1 MNFYE
6 FDQIISEAARP
17 NAKQMLDAVNKAIDE
32 WEQDTKND
40 LLNHVK
46 SAPKRG
52 ILSRIGGA
60 LQNMWYTG
68 RGGRSN
74 EKNPQYYRNQFGDSL
89 GMEEGFDPV
98 LSEIRL
104 LVEETEKMVEE
115 VFFLEFKGMSGS
127 MGRKYQQTQNSQNR
141 MGISGTMGNQAQK
154 TSNAQQQNQNQQA
167 PNLKI
172 FNIISQAA
180 QKLKGKIKNLL
191 MPPTT
196 APTP

>member
-17 NAKQMLDAVNKAIDE
+17 NAKQMLDAINKAIDE

-52 ILSRIGGA
+52 ILSRMGGA
-60 LQNMWYTG
+60 IQNMWY
-68 RGGRSN
+68 GRSN
-74 EKNPQYYRNQFGDSL
+74 VKNPQYGKNQFGDSL

-98 LSEIRL
+98 LSEIRS
-104 LVEETEKMVEE
+104 LVEETEKVVEE
-115 VFFLEFKGMSGS
+115 AFFVEFEGMSGS

-141 MGISGTMGNQAQK
+141 MGMSGTMGNQAQK

-180 QKLKGKIKNLL
+180 QKLKGKIQNLL

-196 APTP
+196 TPTP